1 MRVRLSDLSPDGV
14 RIVIDWDKFLTG
26 TSVFIP
32 CINTKEANLQVLEA
46 TKIQKHEVVSRVTVE
61 NGRYGVRIWRVV

>member
-1 MRVRLSDLSPDGV
+1 MRIRFSDLSPDGV
-14 RIVIDWDKFLTG
+14 RIVVDWDRFLTG

-32 CINTKEANLQVLEA
+32 CINTKEAKVQVLEV
-46 TKIQKHEVVSRVTVE
+46 TKLEKHEVVSRVAVE